1 MKWYHGR
8 FWFCFQGFESSH
20 PSKPRRVYRHIPN
33 VVYGSPLYI
42 KHSLFLNLIM
52 HYFYV
57 LLSKKDG
64 KLYLGFT
71 PNLKRRLKEHNDGK
85 IQSTKPRRPF
95 RLIYNEAHISKEDA
109 QRRENYF
116 KTTKGKSTLKQML
129 RNSLIMNSKP

>member
-1 MKWYHGR
+1 
-8 FWFCFQGFESSH
+8 
-20 PSKPRRVYRHIPN
+20 
-33 VVYGSPLYI
+33 
-42 KHSLFLNLIM
+42 M
-52 HYFYV
+52 HYVYV

-64 KLYLGFT
+64 KLYFGFT
-71 PNLKRRLKEHNDGK
+71 SDLKRRFKEHNRGK

-95 RLIYNEAHISKEDA
+95 RLIYYEAHISKEDA